1 MILVSLPEEAAA
13 LHIRSQ
19 LAATLE
25 YHIERKGWSQTEAA
39 RALKVPQPT
48 VSKIVNG
55 NIEKLSIEFL
65 IKLMVRA
72 GLPVSIS
79 GGHWDGAGVLLI
91 IQRPPRRTWPP
102 PALWR
107 PQQRFRRGRKAGM
120 AAIREGGGA
129 LCQGLSLDLRSRQP
143 TELEDA
149 VGTLNTRSTKVSR
162 PTSAAAAPA
171 TTINGI
177 K

>member
-1 MILVSLPEEAAA
+1 MSCNPFLDLGLPPEEAAA

-19 LAATLE
+19 LAAALE

-39 RALKVPQPT
+39 RALKVPRPT

-79 GGHWDGAGVLLI
+79 GGRSAS
-91 IQRPPRRTWPP
+91 
-102 PALWR
+102 
-107 PQQRFRRGRKAGM
+107 GR
-120 AAIREGGGA
+120 
-129 LCQGLSLDLRSRQP
+129 QG
-143 TELEDA
+143 THH
-149 VGTLNTRSTKVSR
+149 
-162 PTSAAAAPA
+162 SAATA
-171 TTINGI
+171 
-177 K
+177 

>member
-1 MILVSLPEEAAA
+1 MSYNPFLDLGFPPEGATA

-19 LAATLE
+19 LAAILE
-25 YHIERKGWSQTEAA
+25 YHIERKGWSQTETA

-79 GGHWDGAGVLLI
+79 GGRSV
-91 IQRPPRRTWPP
+91 
-102 PALWR
+102 
-107 PQQRFRRGRKAGM
+107 RGRR
-120 AAIREGGGA
+120 AA
-129 LCQGLSLDLRSRQP
+129 SH
-143 TELEDA
+143 
-149 VGTLNTRSTKVSR
+149 
-162 PTSAAAAPA
+162 SAAAA
-171 TTINGI
+171 
-177 K
+177 

>member
-1 MILVSLPEEAAA
+1 MSCNPFLDLGFSPEDAAA

-25 YHIERKGWSQTEAA
+25 YHIELKRWSQTEAA

-79 GGHWDGAGVLLI
+79 GGRSV
-91 IQRPPRRTWPP
+91 
-102 PALWR
+102 
-107 PQQRFRRGRKAGM
+107 RGRR
-120 AAIREGGGA
+120 AAHHSGA
-129 LCQGLSLDLRSRQP
+129 TAWDLGPRGLP
-143 TELEDA
+143 
-149 VGTLNTRSTKVSR
+149 
-162 PTSAAAAPA
+162 
-171 TTINGI
+171 
-177 K
+177 